1 MPTSGDLRSG
11 DFFSDQHLPPHPDR
25 VCQYDS
31 LPLPP
36 PPSSSNFAGK
46 TWIYLSGTSSGW
58 ILIQSD
64 SRLYRSNKE
73 ETLFYLFAT
82 NNLHHARKWSQ
93 KPLYKQK
100 KQSKAKQSK
109 AKQSKAKQ
117 SKAKQSKAKQ
127 SKSQMILE
135 FWNIRSLNL
144 IFFLWATD
152 PNFLLYDGFWS
163 PVRESGRSPLYPRD
177 SRIIRWKR
185 S

>member
-1 MPTSGDLRSG
+1 MSTSSDLKSG
-11 DFFSDQHLPPHPDR
+11 DFFSDQHPPSPDR

-31 LPLPP
+31 LPPP
-36 PPSSSNFAGK
+36 SNFAGK
-46 TWIYLSGTSSGW
+46 TRIYLSGTSSGW

-73 ETLFYLFAT
+73 ETLFYLFAM

-100 KQSKAKQSK
+100 KPHDSG
-109 AKQSKAKQ
+109 
-117 SKAKQSKAKQ
+117 
-127 SKSQMILE
+127 ILE
-135 FWNIRSLNL
+135 HRELKSNL
-144 IFFLWATD
+144 FLWATD
-152 PNFLLYDGFWS
+152 PNFLLYGGFWS

>member
-11 DFFSDQHLPPHPDR
+11 DFFSDQHLPPTPTEFANTTP
-25 VCQYDS
+25 YPS
-31 LPLPP
+31 P
-36 PPSSSNFAGK
+36 PPSPSNFAGK

-100 KQSKAKQSK
+100 KPDDSG
-109 AKQSKAKQ
+109 
-117 SKAKQSKAKQ
+117 
-127 SKSQMILE
+127 ILE
-135 FWNIRSLNL
+135 HKELKSN
-144 IFFLWATD
+144 FFFVGNWSKLPFIWW
-152 PNFLLYDGFWS
+152 FL
-163 PVRESGRSPLYPRD
+163 VTRTREREITSVSERLPDNPM
-177 SRIIRWKR
+177 KT
-185 S
+185 

>member
-11 DFFSDQHLPPHPDR
+11 AFFSDQHLPPTPTEFANTTP
-25 VCQYDS
+25 YPS
-31 LPLPP
+31 PP
-36 PPSSSNFAGK
+36 PPSPSNFAGK

-109 AKQSKAKQ
+109 AKQKPDDSG
-117 SKAKQSKAKQ
+117 
-127 SKSQMILE
+127 ILE
-135 FWNIRSLNL
+135 HKELKSN
-144 IFFLWATD
+144 FFFVGNWSKLPFIWW
-152 PNFLLYDGFWS
+152 FLVTRTWERKITSVSERLPDNPMKTQLAPAVG
-163 PVRESGRSPLYPRD
+163 
-177 SRIIRWKR
+177 
-185 S
+185 

>member
-11 DFFSDQHLPPHPDR
+11 DFFSDQHLPPTPTEFANTTP
-25 VCQYDS
+25 YPS
-31 LPLPP
+31 P
-36 PPSSSNFAGK
+36 PPSPSNFAGK
-46 TWIYLSGTSSGW
+46 TWIYLSGTSSGR

-100 KQSKAKQSK
+100 KPHDSG
-109 AKQSKAKQ
+109 
-117 SKAKQSKAKQ
+117 
-127 SKSQMILE
+127 ILE
-135 FWNIRSLNL
+135 HKELKSNFFFVGNWSKLPLNG
-144 IFFLWATD
+144 
-152 PNFLLYDGFWS
+152 GFWS
-163 PVRESGRSPLYPRD
+163 PVHESGRSPLYPRD